1 MVLTTVPL
9 RRELLSEDSTLGF
22 GRLAAAALP
31 RLDRAF
37 VLYLSGDLGAGKT
50 TFARGLLAGLGEQGL
65 VRSPSYGLVAEYTVG
80 DSRVLHL
87 DLYRL
92 QDPEE
97 LAQLGLRDEDRPGS
111 TWLVEWP
118 EKGGAVLAPGD
129 ATLTFG
135 IGAPAHTVTATAAT
149 SEGAAWLANLFA
161 QAGR

>member
-1 MVLTTVPL
+1 M
-9 RRELLSEDSTLGF
+9 
-22 GRLAAAALP
+22 P

-37 VLYLSGDLGAGKT
+37 VLHLSGDLGAGKT
-50 TFARGLLAGLGEQGL
+50 TFARGLLAGLGEAGP

-80 DSRVLHL
+80 DRRVLHL

-97 LAQLGLRDEDRPGS
+97 LVQLGLRDEDRPGA

-118 EKGGAVLAPGD
+118 EKGGSALAPGD

-135 IGAPAHTVTATAAT
+135 IGAPAHTVSATAAT
-149 SEGAAWLANLFA
+149 TEGRAWLAGLFA